1 MQTATVFTNIEIYD
15 DLLCLKI
22 LVKLHPN
29 ITCKTK
35 ITAGRGD
42 LSFVLILSYYSEEVK
57 IPFNSEVISDNAMLK
72 INAHHNP
79 SIVIPSIK

>member
-22 LVKLHPN
+22 PVKLHPN
-29 ITCKTK
+29 ITGKTK

-42 LSFVLILSYYSEEVK
+42 LRFDLFKVYSEEVK
-57 IPFNSEVISDNAMLK
+57 IPFNSEVISDSAMLK
-72 INAHHNP
+72 INAHQNP